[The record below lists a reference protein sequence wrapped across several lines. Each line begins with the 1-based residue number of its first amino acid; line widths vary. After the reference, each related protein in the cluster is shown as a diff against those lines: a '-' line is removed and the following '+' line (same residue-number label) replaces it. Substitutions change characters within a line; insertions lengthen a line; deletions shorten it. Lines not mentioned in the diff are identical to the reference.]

1 MEFLKT
7 CTTNAQAIGDF
18 EAIAYQAISVTRITT
33 NTTTTSTTSPQS
45 SKQPSPSWSPSEDT
59 RAVEAE
65 LRHALH
71 LVAHDAAR
79 PWLWVFKPT
88 TVDKLGQASPQLPE
102 VDGYRLQREH
112 TGAIKA
118 IDLVRPPMRPGAP
131 HPPATSNHPP
141 STNAPQRGLQSGN
154 NPRPAQQG
162 STQPQQSADPPPPP
176 DCFTI
181 YELFTSSVVALISF
195 HVVKDCQVVAL
206 NYRTFVSKASKS
218 IADAQTEVDPQPEV
232 HRLTSINV
240 HWASSGTLL
249 LSTFTDRKNTI
260 RCLSSVS
267 TQIEERQLVGTCIRV
282 APNGVLATII
292 SFEDPLDSINE
303 EISIRHRK
311 RTKLTSLE
319 QNIEKWKSSVKR
331 WLGWKG
337 YGLLDLDQRASWVR
351 IRTTLMSSP
360 ILSSPASVG
369 PERDIL
375 WPRALCFFHVV
386 NEPDL
391 TITGT
396 NAISAAGSS
405 NILRWFETPESMG
418 FKDPLDVAQEWF
430 LGKLDRDKIL
440 EVRKKAKKAEDDAAR
455 RKEEHPGL
463 HPSSPLNARGGTY
476 GDLQAVSG
484 VYPTPPDGIAPG
496 TGVSYSDTPT
506 VSGAASN
513 VVLVPG
519 GSNPAIN
526 LSAPPDSAKTE
537 DQQMITTSP
546 AIPPAA
552 DNFNT
557 SSGNDDLFE
566 DMEEDGYTGDR
577 INDTDFDFFDGPDN
591 DDVDMLDAPAL
602 PNDNVPPTHATQ
614 DTHPKATTE
623 PQAQDDMSDPFAAL
637 ENALATASEPT
648 MSQDHAKGKEPAH
661 MPAPKIE
668 ISDNSGDNKSSPV
681 RRNVSFSRA
690 PTPPLSPSKILK
702 ALEPS
707 PPRKSASRTRSERG
721 SESHPDAHFTPVVFN
736 RKMSLSDAKYQGG
749 RFSAHRP
756 TTPTGQVQL
765 SPSPAK
771 NTATT
776 QPKSLKEFPL
786 LSKLRLAAG
795 IASANRIPE
804 IASLARAVSDDS
816 DSSSEASDASGNDSE
831 DEEVEVTPVAIMNSL
846 TMPAKRKL
854 QSEGNAT
861 PLSVTSFAES
871 LGGDWLDLY
880 GLHLDEANLSSFE
893 PSLWDWS
900 LVNVPSP
907 AERPV
912 AGARYSLPALLPG
925 PAQMPDT
932 PTSQPDPAYEVPDEK
947 PLSAKDSISITQIVT
962 DQLVSTTLDM
972 LNEDPP
978 TRSEFN
984 NNAAAETPWYN
995 IIKNLFPTVTDCD
1008 LPTLAGINEV
1018 FQDYAALA
1026 KAQQRPPARKSDSP
1040 AVTGSHMYQIQAPF
1054 LRVRRAET
1062 HWDLLPP
1069 AVAFWETLG
1078 LSPISHPKNIVTF
1091 CVYPH
1096 SDAIR
1101 PCLENFLLNLQLAY
1115 DGCKLGNHS
1124 RVETAVEYEGGLV
1137 PVRATSTITPR
1148 ETFKL
1153 LRDTCI
1159 QLGKLLALQYGQIRE
1174 QQDSKVDAFVIYMID
1189 PFGGSSA
1196 VWELCSAFWAL
1207 FQAYT
1212 QGHPGRP
1219 DQPQKPDVVLQI
1231 IPMKYV
1237 ASFDAPVILDPSMY
1251 MGLARE
1257 VYDRCPPSAPS
1268 GDKTSLSIY
1277 KAPAFHLEETLP
1289 RNIPFKLISEP
1300 AQDLL
1305 RENTYMHLGYAISL
1319 DGAWVTAAWTDSC
1332 GKSQAV
1338 VSYYLGTRMFRE
1350 IAKEIWQTTIEILQS
1365 RRVNWRV
1372 CIAKAGV
1379 LEREELETWVFLISC
1394 PTQINVFVTLLTA
1407 VDTDPPYQFTP
1418 TVPNLTPATG
1428 AGATT
1433 PGSTPQAGISPSDPG
1448 PGLTPAATPAADPT
1462 ATDPAADPEARLID
1476 VTDDT
1481 WGIILAHRLH
1491 NSHTT
1496 TQFSPALIS
1505 GLLVKRGETLQT
1517 SNSIAHPIPDPEQ
1530 GPIVIAVNFLWIGAV
1545 GSSRNATTNLPF
1557 PSGTSSSA
1565 NASASSSISSSDL
1578 PSPGGSNL
1586 PNPYAS
1592 NPGTPQSPGPGQ
1604 EGQRS
1609 TTSLMWTPTPQTR
1622 TTAEGLLKEVLG
1634 QFRALGLL
1642 AKLRGMRGT
1651 RNGTIPWHVA
1661 AAKRGV
1667 EGLSKISGGAGT
1679 AV

>member
-18 EAIAYQAISVTRITT
+18 EAIAYQAFSVSPV
-33 NTTTTSTTSPQS
+33 TSTPPSSKPSQS
-45 SKQPSPSWSPSEDT
+45 SSSAEDIRT
-59 RAVEAE
+59 VEAE
-65 LRHALH
+65 LRHGLH
-71 LVAHDAAR
+71 LVVHDTSR
-79 PWLWVFKPT
+79 PWLWLFKPT
-88 TVDKLGQASPQLPE
+88 TVDKIGQTALELPQ
-102 VDGYRLQREH
+102 VDGYRLQREL
-112 TGAIKA
+112 TGVIKA
-118 IDLVRPPMRPGAP
+118 IDLVRPPMRPGTP
-131 HPPATSNHPP
+131 HTPTPSHHPP
-141 STNAPQRGLQSGN
+141 SATAPQRGQQAGN
-154 NPRPAQQG
+154 NPRSAQG
-162 STQPQQSADPPPPP
+162 NTQQQTSSDPPPPP
-176 DCFTI
+176 DCFAL

-195 HVVKDCQVVAL
+195 HVVKDRQAVAL
-206 NYRTFVSKASKS
+206 NYRTFVSKAAKQTPG
-218 IADAQTEVDPQPEV
+218 AQSEVDPQPELYG
-232 HRLTSINV
+232 LTSINV
-240 HWASSGTLL
+240 HWTSSGTLL
-249 LSTFTDRKNTI
+249 LSAFADRRNVI
-260 RCLSSVS
+260 RCLSGVS
-267 TQIEERQLVGTCIRV
+267 TLSEERQLIGTCIRV
-282 APNGVLATII
+282 APSGLLATIT
-292 SFEDPLDSINE
+292 SFEDPLDAITE
-303 EISIRHRK
+303 EITVRHRK

-319 QNIEKWKSSVKR
+319 QSIEKWKSSVKR

-337 YGLLDLDQRASWVR
+337 YSLPDLDQRTSWVR
-351 IRTTLMSSP
+351 IRTTLVSSP
-360 ILSSPASVG
+360 NLASPASVSL
-369 PERDIL
+369 ERDIL

-386 NEPDL
+386 DKL
-391 TITGT
+391 DSTIAGT
-396 NAISAAGSS
+396 NSIAAPGNS
-405 NILRWFETPESMG
+405 NVLAWFETPESMG
-418 FKDPLDVAQEWF
+418 FKDPFDTAQEWF
-430 LGKLDRDKIL
+430 LGKPDRDKIL
-440 EVRKKAKKAEDDAAR
+440 EARRKAKKAEEDAAR
-455 RKEEHPGL
+455 RKEEHPSL
-463 HPSSPLNARGGTY
+463 HPSSPLNARGAY

-484 VYPTPPDGIAPG
+484 VYPTPPDGVAPG
-496 TGVSYSDTPT
+496 TGVSYSDTPHT
-506 VSGAASN
+506 SGPPSN
-513 VVLVPG
+513 VILAPG
-519 GSNPAIN
+519 GNNPAIN
-526 LSAPPDSAKTE
+526 LSAPSDNIKTE
-537 DQQMITTSP
+537 DHQMTSTSP
-546 AIPPAA
+546 AGPSAP

-557 SSGNDDLFE
+557 STGNDDLFE
-566 DMEEDGYTGDR
+566 DMEEDGFGGER
-577 INDTDFDFFDGPDN
+577 IEETDFDFFDGPDN
-591 DDVDMLDAPAL
+591 DVDMLDAPAL
-602 PNDNVPPTHATQ
+602 PDHNAPPTHATQ
-614 DTHPKATTE
+614 RPDPKPAAETH
-623 PQAQDDMSDPFAAL
+623 AQDDMSDPFAAL

-648 MSQDHAKGKEPAH
+648 VDQDHVKGKEPAH
-661 MPAPKIE
+661 VEAPDVE
-668 ISDNSGDNKSSPV
+668 APEASANKSSPM

-707 PPRKSASRTRSERG
+707 PPRKTASRTRSEG
-721 SESHPDAHFTPVVFN
+721 NLDSYHDAHFNPITFN
-736 RKMSLSDAKYQGG
+736 RKMSLSDAKYQDG
-749 RFSAHRP
+749 RFSAHHSTAQVGQKDSAPSLGINP
-756 TTPTGQVQL
+756 T
-765 SPSPAK
+765 PS
-771 NTATT
+771 
-776 QPKSLKEFPL
+776 KSLREFPL

-804 IASLARAVSDDS
+804 IASLARAASDDS
-816 DSSSEASDASGNDSE
+816 DSYSEASDASDDESE
-831 DEEVEVTPVAIMNSL
+831 DEEVEVTPAAIMSTL
-846 TMPAKRKL
+846 TMPVKRKL

-861 PLSVTSFAES
+861 PLSVTSFADS
-871 LGGDWLDLY
+871 LGGDWLELY
-880 GLHLDEANLSSFE
+880 GLHLDETYLNSFE

-912 AGARYSLPALLPG
+912 AGARYNLPALLPS

-932 PTSQPDPAYEVPDEK
+932 PTSQPDPAYEAPDEK
-947 PLSAKDSISITQIVT
+947 PPSGKDSISITQIVT

-972 LNEDPP
+972 LGEDPP
-978 TRSEFN
+978 NKSEFN
-984 NNAAAETPWYN
+984 KDVVVETPWQN
-995 IIKNLFPTVTDCD
+995 TIKTIFPAAADCD
-1008 LPTLAGINEV
+1008 LPTLVSVNEV

-1026 KAQQRPPARKSDSP
+1026 KAQQRPPARKNDGP

-1069 AVAFWETLG
+1069 AVAFWEPLG
-1078 LSPISHPKNIVTF
+1078 LSPISQPKNIVAF

-1101 PCLENFLLNLQLAY
+1101 PCLESFLLNLQLAY

-1124 RVETAVEYEGGLV
+1124 RVETVAEFEGGLV
-1137 PVRATSTITPR
+1137 PVRATSSITPR

-1153 LRDTCI
+1153 LRETCI
-1159 QLGKLLALQYGQIRE
+1159 QLGKLLALQHGKIRE
-1174 QQDSKVDAFVIYMID
+1174 QQDSKIDAFVIYMID
-1189 PFGGSSA
+1189 PFGGSPA

-1212 QGHPGRP
+1212 QGHPGRS
-1219 DQPQKPDVVLQI
+1219 DQAQKPDVVLQI
-1231 IPMKYV
+1231 IPIKYV
-1237 ASFDAPVILDPSMY
+1237 ASFDVPVVLDPSTY
-1251 MGLARE
+1251 LSLARE

-1268 GDKTSLSIY
+1268 SDKTSLSIY

-1319 DGAWVTAAWTDSC
+1319 DGSWVTAAWTDSC

-1407 VDTDPPYQFTP
+1407 VDADPPYQFMPTTP
-1418 TVPNLTPATG
+1418 TPSTATG
-1428 AGATT
+1428 AGAIS
-1433 PGSTPQAGISPSDPG
+1433 PGSTPQAGVSPSDPG

-1462 ATDPAADPEARLID
+1462 AADPAADPEARLVDI
-1476 VTDDT
+1476 TDDT

-1491 NSHTT
+1491 NSYST

-1517 SNSIAHPIPDPEQ
+1517 SNSISHPIPDPEQ
-1530 GPIVIAVNFLWIGAV
+1530 GPIVVAVNFLWIGAV
-1545 GSSRNATTNLPF
+1545 GSSRNAATNLPF
-1557 PSGTSSSA
+1557 PPSTSSSTA
-1565 NASASSSISSSDL
+1565 TSSSSSSTQPSDL

-1586 PNPYAS
+1586 PNPYPS

-1651 RNGTIPWHVA
+1651 RNGAVPWHVA

-1667 EGLSKISGGAGT
+1667 EGLSRISSATGGT
-1679 AV
+1679 TV

>member
-1 MEFLKT
+1 
-7 CTTNAQAIGDF
+7 
-18 EAIAYQAISVTRITT
+18 
-33 NTTTTSTTSPQS
+33 
-45 SKQPSPSWSPSEDT
+45 
-59 RAVEAE
+59 
-65 LRHALH
+65 
-71 LVAHDAAR
+71 
-79 PWLWVFKPT
+79 
-88 TVDKLGQASPQLPE
+88 
-102 VDGYRLQREH
+102 
-112 TGAIKA
+112 
-118 IDLVRPPMRPGAP
+118 MRPGTSHTA
-131 HPPATSNHPP
+131 ATPNHPP
-141 STNAPQRGLQSGN
+141 SATASQRGLQGGP
-154 NPRPAQQG
+154 NPRPTQG
-162 STQPQQSADPPPPP
+162 STQPQPSADPPPPP
-176 DCFTI
+176 DCFTL

-206 NYRTFVSKASKS
+206 NYRTFASKAAKH
-218 IADAQTEVDPQPEV
+218 AAGVHTEIEPQPEV
-232 HRLTSINV
+232 HRLTSVHV

-249 LSTFTDRKNTI
+249 LSTFTDRKNVI
-260 RCLSSVS
+260 RCLASVS
-267 TQIEERQLVGTCIRV
+267 TQTEERQLVGRCIRV
-282 APNGVLATII
+282 APNGLLATIT
-292 SFEDPLDSINE
+292 SFEDPLDSITE
-303 EISIRHRK
+303 EISVRHRK

-337 YGLLDLDQRASWVR
+337 YALPDLDQRTSWIR
-351 IRTTLMSSP
+351 IRTTLSTSP

-375 WPRALCFFHVV
+375 WPRALCFFHVT
-386 NEPDL
+386 NEPDAVIAG
-391 TITGT
+391 TNTTGT
-396 NAISAAGSS
+396 AGNS
-405 NILRWFETPESMG
+405 NVLKWFETPESIG

-430 LGKLDRDKIL
+430 LGKPDRDKIL
-440 EVRKKAKKAEDDAAR
+440 EARRKAKKAEEDAAR

-463 HPSSPLNARGGTY
+463 HPSSPLNARGGAY

-484 VYPTPPDGIAPG
+484 VYPTPPDGVAPG
-496 TGVSYSDTPT
+496 TGVSYSDTPN
-506 VSGAASN
+506 VSGTASN
-513 VVLVPG
+513 VILVPG

-526 LSAPPDSAKTE
+526 LSAPPGSAKTD
-537 DQQMITTSP
+537 DQQMTSTSP
-546 AIPPAA
+546 AAPCAA
-552 DNFNT
+552 DNFNM

-566 DMEEDGYTGDR
+566 DMEEDGYSGDR

-591 DDVDMLDAPAL
+591 DIDMLDAPAL
-602 PNDNVPPTHATQ
+602 PDGNAPSTHAAQ
-614 DTHPKATTE
+614 GSDSKAVTE
-623 PQAQDDMSDPFAAL
+623 PQTQGDMSDPFAAL
-637 ENALATASEPT
+637 ENALATASEPA
-648 MSQDHAKGKEPAH
+648 MDQDHVKGKEPAH
-661 MPAPKIE
+661 MPAPKFE
-668 ISDNSGDNKSSPV
+668 ISEDSGNNKPSPTH
-681 RRNVSFSRA
+681 RKVSFSKA
-690 PTPPLSPSKILK
+690 HTPPLSPSKILK
-702 ALEPS
+702 VLEPS
-707 PPRKSASRTRSERG
+707 PPRKTASHTRSETE
-721 SESHPDAHFTPVVFN
+721 SDSHPDACFTPIAFS

-756 TTPTGQVQL
+756 TSQAGQNE
-765 SPSPAK
+765 PSPAV
-771 NTATT
+771 T
-776 QPKSLKEFPL
+776 QSKGLREFPL
-786 LSKLRLAAG
+786 LSKLRFAAG

-804 IASLARAVSDDS
+804 IASLARAASDDS
-816 DSSSEASDASGNDSE
+816 DSSSEVSDASDNSSG
-831 DEEVEVTPVAIMNSL
+831 DEEVDVTPAAIMNSL

-861 PLSVTSFAES
+861 PLSVTSFADS
-871 LGGDWLDLY
+871 LGGDWLELY

-893 PSLWDWS
+893 PTLWDWS

-907 AERPV
+907 AERSV
-912 AGARYSLPALLPG
+912 AGARYSLPALLPS

-932 PTSQPDPAYEVPDEK
+932 PTSQPDPAYEVTDEK
-947 PLSAKDSISITQIVT
+947 PLSGKDSISITQIVT

-972 LNEDPP
+972 LSEDPP
-978 TRSEFN
+978 VRGEFGN
-984 NNAAAETPWYN
+984 DIVAETPWN
-995 IIKNLFPTVTDCD
+995 NVIKNMFPTAADCD
-1008 LPTLAGINEV
+1008 LPALVGVNEV

-1026 KAQQRPPARKSDSP
+1026 KAQQRPPVRKNDGP

-1069 AVAFWETLG
+1069 AVAFWEPLG

-1124 RVETAVEYEGGLV
+1124 RVETVVEFEGGLV
-1137 PVRATSTITPR
+1137 PVRATSAITPR

-1153 LRDTCI
+1153 LRDTCV
-1159 QLGKLLALQYGQIRE
+1159 QLGKLLALQHGQIRE

-1231 IPMKYV
+1231 IPIKYV
-1237 ASFDAPVILDPSMY
+1237 ASFDAPVVLDPSTY
-1251 MGLARE
+1251 LNLARE

-1289 RNIPFKLISEP
+1289 RSIPFKLVSEP

-1319 DGAWVTAAWTDSC
+1319 DGSWVTAAWTDSC

-1394 PTQINVFVTLLTA
+1394 PTQINVFVTLLTT

-1418 TVPNLTPATG
+1418 RMPTPSPSTG
-1428 AGATT
+1428 TGATT
-1433 PGSTPQAGISPSDPG
+1433 PGSTPQAGVSPSDPG

-1462 ATDPAADPEARLID
+1462 TTDPTTDPEARLVDI
-1476 VTDDT
+1476 TDDT

-1491 NSHTT
+1491 NSHST

-1517 SNSIAHPIPDPEQ
+1517 SNNIAHPIPDPEQ
-1530 GPIVIAVNFLWIGAV
+1530 GPIVLAVNFLWIGAV
-1545 GSSRNATTNLPF
+1545 GSSRNVANNLPF
-1557 PSGTSSSA
+1557 PASTSSSTVTT
-1565 NASASSSISSSDL
+1565 SSSSSSAATSSDL

-1586 PNPYAS
+1586 PNPYAN

-1651 RNGTIPWHVA
+1651 RNGSVPWHVA

-1667 EGLSKISGGAGT
+1667 EGLSRISGGTGT

>member
-1 MEFLKT
+1 
-7 CTTNAQAIGDF
+7 
-18 EAIAYQAISVTRITT
+18 
-33 NTTTTSTTSPQS
+33 
-45 SKQPSPSWSPSEDT
+45 
-59 RAVEAE
+59 
-65 LRHALH
+65 
-71 LVAHDAAR
+71 
-79 PWLWVFKPT
+79 
-88 TVDKLGQASPQLPE
+88 
-102 VDGYRLQREH
+102 
-112 TGAIKA
+112 
-118 IDLVRPPMRPGAP
+118 MRPGTP
-131 HPPATSNHPP
+131 HTTAASNQPP
-141 STNAPQRGLQSGN
+141 STNAPQRGPQGVAPRQAQGN
-154 NPRPAQQG
+154 TQAQ
-162 STQPQQSADPPPPP
+162 TSADPPQPP
-176 DCFTI
+176 DCFTL
-181 YELFTSSVVALISF
+181 YELFTSAVIALVSF
-195 HVVKDCQVVAL
+195 QVVKNCDVVAL
-206 NYRTFVSKASKS
+206 NYRTFVSKATKQ
-218 IADAQTEVDPQPEV
+218 IGDAQADADSQPELQ
-232 HRLTSINV
+232 RLTSIHA
-240 HWASSGTLL
+240 HWTSSGTLL
-249 LSTFTDRKNTI
+249 LSTFTDKNHLI

-267 TQIEERQLVGTCIRV
+267 TQLEERQLTGRCIRV
-282 APNGVLATII
+282 APNGLLATIT
-292 SFEDPLDSINE
+292 SFEDPLDSVAE
-303 EISIRHRK
+303 ETGVRHRK
-311 RTKLTSLE
+311 RTKVTTLE
-319 QNIEKWKSSVKR
+319 QNIEKWKTSVRR
-331 WLGWKG
+331 WLSWKG
-337 YGLLDLDQRASWVR
+337 YALPDLEKRSSWVR
-351 IRTTLMSSP
+351 IRTTLIPTSTV
-360 ILSSPASVG
+360 SSPASVA
-369 PERDIL
+369 PERDVL
-375 WPRALCFFHVV
+375 WPRALCFFHVTE
-386 NEPDL
+386 EPD
-391 TITGT
+391 
-396 NAISAAGSS
+396 AIAAGINVSDS
-405 NILRWFETPESMG
+405 NVVRWFETPESTG

-430 LGKLDRDKIL
+430 LGKPDRDKIL
-440 EVRKKAKKAEDDAAR
+440 EARRKAKKAEEDAAR
-455 RKEEHPGL
+455 RKEEHPSL
-463 HPSSPLNARGGTY
+463 HPSSPLNARTGAY
-476 GDLQAVSG
+476 GDLQAVGG

-496 TGVSYSDTPT
+496 TGVSYSDTPS
-506 VSGAASN
+506 VSGTASN
-513 VVLVPG
+513 VILAPG
-519 GSNPAIN
+519 GNNPAIN
-526 LSAPPDSAKTE
+526 LSAPPQNTKAD

-546 AIPPAA
+546 AVPSAA

-566 DMEEDGYTGDR
+566 DMDEDGYGGDR

-602 PNDNVPPTHATQ
+602 PEQNAPPVDVIQDHASGAVTESHPQ
-614 DTHPKATTE
+614 DE
-623 PQAQDDMSDPFAAL
+623 MSDPFAAL
-637 ENALATASEPT
+637 ENALATASEPP
-648 MSQDHAKGKEPAH
+648 MAHDDVKGKDRAD
-661 MPAPKIE
+661 MRAPKIE
-668 ISDNSGDNKSSPV
+668 DTGFSDSKKLSPT
-681 RRNVSFSRA
+681 RRNVSFSKA

-707 PPRKSASRTRSERG
+707 PTKRSASRTRAEGAVDGYR
-721 SESHPDAHFTPVVFN
+721 DAQFDPVAFN

-756 TTPTGQVQL
+756 RTGDRQREPSPTPTLGTI
-765 SPSPAK
+765 AC
-771 NTATT
+771 
-776 QPKSLKEFPL
+776 QPKFSRDFPL

-804 IASLARAVSDDS
+804 IASLARAASVDS
-816 DSSSEASDASGNDSE
+816 DSSSETSDVFDEDSG
-831 DEEVEVTPVAIMNSL
+831 DEEAEAMPAVVTTNII
-846 TMPAKRKL
+846 MPAKRKL

-861 PLSVTSFAES
+861 PLSVTSFADS
-871 LGGDWLDLY
+871 LGGDWMELY
-880 GLHLDEANLSSFE
+880 GLHLDEACLNTFE

-900 LVNVPSP
+900 LVNVPGP
-907 AERPV
+907 AERLV
-912 AGARYSLPALLPG
+912 AGARYSLPALLPS

-932 PTSQPDPAYEVPDEK
+932 PTSQPDPTYEVPDEK
-947 PLSAKDSISITQIVT
+947 PLSGKECISITQIVT
-962 DQLVSTTLDM
+962 DQIVSTTLDM
-972 LNEDPP
+972 LGEDSPI
-978 TRSEFN
+978 RSEPTMDPV
-984 NNAAAETPWYN
+984 AEKPWN
-995 IIKNLFPTVTDCD
+995 SVIKEIFPTAADCD
-1008 LPTLAGINEV
+1008 LPTLVGVHEV

-1026 KAQQRPPARKSDSP
+1026 KAQQRPPARKNDGP
-1040 AVTGSHMYQIQAPF
+1040 AITGSHMYQIQAPF

-1069 AVAFWETLG
+1069 AVAFWEPLG
-1078 LSPISHPKNIVTF
+1078 LSPISTQKNIVAF

-1115 DGCKLGNHS
+1115 DGCKLGSHS
-1124 RVETAVEYEGGLV
+1124 RVETVVEFEGGLV
-1137 PVRATSTITPR
+1137 PVKATSAITPR
-1148 ETFKL
+1148 DSFKL
-1153 LRDTCI
+1153 LKETCI
-1159 QLGKLLALQYGQIRE
+1159 QLGKLLALQHSKIRE
-1174 QQDSKVDAFVIYMID
+1174 QQQDSKVDAFVIYMID
-1189 PFGGSSA
+1189 PFGGPSA

-1212 QGHPGRP
+1212 QVHPGRT

-1231 IPMKYV
+1231 IPIKYIS
-1237 ASFDAPVILDPSMY
+1237 SFDTPVVLDPSTY
-1251 MGLARE
+1251 FSLARE

-1277 KAPAFHLEETLP
+1277 KAPAFHLEEILP

-1319 DGAWVTAAWTDSC
+1319 DGTWVTAAWTDSC

-1338 VSYYLGTRMFRE
+1338 VSYHLGTRMFRE

-1407 VDTDPPYQFTP
+1407 VDADPPYQFTP
-1418 TVPNLTPATG
+1418 TVSTQNTATG

-1433 PGSTPQAGISPSDPG
+1433 PVSTPQAGVSPSDPG

-1462 ATDPAADPEARLID
+1462 ATDPTADPEARLVD

-1491 NSHTT
+1491 NSYSS

-1505 GLLVKRGETLQT
+1505 GLLVKRGETIQT
-1517 SNSIAHPIPDPEQ
+1517 SNSTAHPIPDPEQ
-1530 GPIVIAVNFLWIGAV
+1530 GPIVVAVNFLWIGAV
-1545 GSSRNATTNLPF
+1545 GSSRNATNSPF
-1557 PSGTSSSA
+1557 PPTSSSA
-1565 NASASSSISSSDL
+1565 TPSSSSSDL

-1651 RNGTIPWHVA
+1651 RNGTVPWHVA

-1667 EGLSKISGGAGT
+1667 EGLGKIGGGGINGT
-1679 AV
+1679 IA